1 MTVANSMFEALD
13 DFLSD
18 GLSLPVTGKDGF
30 TREYHIPDPSAE
42 AGIKIERITT
52 YAARLA
58 AGGAPTEGKVLD
70 DEEETDLYK
79 LCLGDAYD
87 SLKAEVTWS
96 MFKHVALTAMF
107 WITADEATALEY
119 WRTGEVPGKAGRNR
133 AERRAISRDSSAKG
147 AANGTRSPASTS
159 GTRAASPRR
168 SRGARGRGPRPT

>member
-1 MTVANSMFEALD
+1 MATGANGFEALD

-18 GLSLPVTGKDGF
+18 GLTLPVTGKDGL

-58 AGGAPTEGKVLD
+58 AGGSPREGKVLD
-70 DEEETDLYK
+70 DDEEIDLYK

-87 SLKAEVTWS
+87 QLKADVKWS

-107 WITADEATALEY
+107 WITADEDTAVEY
-119 WRTGEVPGKAGRNR
+119 WKTGEVPGKAGRNR
-133 AERRAISRDSSAKG
+133 AERRAASRASSAK
-147 AANGTRSPASTS
+147 AAASGTPQPGSTS

-168 SRGARGRGPRPT
+168 NRGGRGRGRPQT

>member
-1 MTVANSMFEALD
+1 MASTNFEALD

-18 GLSLPVTGKDGF
+18 GLTLQVKGADGV
-30 TREYHIPDPSAE
+30 TREYHIPDPSADS
-42 AGIKIERITT
+42 GVKIERITT

-58 AGGAPTEGKVLD
+58 AGGAPKEGTVLD
-70 DEEETDLYK
+70 DNEETDLYK

-87 SLKAEVTWS
+87 DLLADVKWS

-119 WRTGEVPGKAGRNR
+119 WKTGEVPGKAGRNR
-133 AERRAISRDSSAKG
+133 AERRALSRDSSAKG

-159 GTRAASPRR
+159 GTRAGSQQRR
-168 SRGARGRGPRPT
+168 GGRGRGPRPT